1 MKKLLSCAFNMDSG
15 CVELTLDNGSV
26 IAFDCNVVE
35 HEIADNMYQQ
45 FELDWLID
53 NASFEN

>member
-1 MKKLLSCAFNMDSG
+1 MYSS

-35 HEIADNMYQQ
+35 HEIADNCISG
-45 FELDWLID
+45 LNWIG
-53 NASFEN
+53 

>member
-1 MKKLLSCAFNMDSG
+1 MYSG
-15 CVELTLDNGSV
+15 CVELTLDNGSM